1 MAKRKRNNWL
11 LIGLVGLIV
20 LLVAVA
26 IFTQQGRSSGE
37 EVETEKVIRRTI
49 TEKVAASG
57 KIFPQ
62 TEIKISSDVSGEI
75 VELYVEE
82 GDSVIAGQ
90 LLAKIDP
97 EVVQSQVERGR
108 ASVNSA
114 KAQLA
119 NSRSQIEQL
128 QAQRENIEAQLIN
141 AREIHRRNEQL
152 KKEGVISDADYD
164 QSLSN
169 LKALEANLRSAEA
182 NIKAAQQSAKAAE
195 YQVESSQASLRELQT
210 SLRRTSIYAP
220 ASGIISQLS
229 VEQGERVVGT
239 IQMTG
244 TEMMRIANLNAMEVR
259 VDVSEND
266 IPRVTTGDLVEIE
279 VDAYIGR
286 TFIGRVTQIARS
298 ATGVGQTASLTSDQV
313 TNFEVRISI
322 EPESYQDLISPNKP
336 HPFLPGMSASVEINT
351 ETVNNVLSVPIQ
363 AVTTRERDQLEEEV
377 ASETGE
383 DEGQAVATSTTT
395 IGDDDLIEVV
405 FIVENNKAKLVPVTT
420 GIQDDSY
427 IHITSGLQE
436 GQEIVTGPYTAVS
449 RKLEDGDEIQ
459 RMEENKNRD
468 KDNSDEDE
476 E

>member
-11 LIGLVGLIV
+11 VISLVGLIV
-20 LLVAVA
+20 VLVAVA
-26 IFTQQGRSSGE
+26 IITQQNRPSGE
-37 EVETEKVIRRTI
+37 EVETEKVARRTI
-49 TEKVAASG
+49 TERVAASG

-82 GDSVIAGQ
+82 GDSIVSGQ

-97 EVVQSQVERGR
+97 EAVQSQVERGQ

-119 NSRSQIEQL
+119 NSLSQIEQL
-128 QAQRENIEAQLIN
+128 KAQRENIEAQLIN
-141 AREIHRRNEQL
+141 AREIHKRNEQL

-182 NIKAAQQSAKAAE
+182 NIKAAQQSAEASR
-195 YQVESSQASLRELQT
+195 YQVQSAQASLKELQT

-220 ASGIISQLS
+220 ASGIVSQLN

-266 IPRVTTGDLVEIE
+266 IPRVTIGDLVEIE

-286 TFIGRVTQIARS
+286 IFEGRVTQIARS
-298 ATGVGQTASLTSDQV
+298 ATGVGATASLTSDQV

-322 EPESYQDLISPNKP
+322 EPNSYQDLITPNKP

-351 ETVNNVLSVPIQ
+351 ETEENVLSVPIQ
-363 AVTTRERDQLEEEV
+363 AVTTREREELEGEDV
-377 ASETGE
+377 AADENDS
-383 DEGQAVATSTTT
+383 DEGQAVATSATTA
-395 IGDDDLIEVV
+395 GDDDLVEVV
-405 FIVENNKAKLVPVTT
+405 FVIKDNKAVLTKVST

-427 IHITSGLQE
+427 IHITSGLEE
-436 GQEIVTGPYTAVS
+436 GQEVVTGPYTAVS
-449 RKLEDGDEIQ
+449 RKLKDGDEIQ
-459 RMEENKNRD
+459 RAGD
-468 KDNSDEDE
+468 KKDKKKEDE